1 VSPQCGDHRTCPCG
15 GLSVWVGDCWRC
27 SGQNP
32 RDVAGWRER
41 ALAAEARVRDLEETV
56 GEALGQSDYW
66 YELWRKAAN
75 AVMRLDAELNG

>member
-1 VSPQCGDHRTCPCG
+1 VSPQCGDQRTCPCG

-27 SGQNP
+27 SA

-56 GEALGQSDYW
+56 GELVALVDERCGCGTVFERYCSGCD
-66 YELWRKAAN
+66 LP
-75 AVMRLDAELNG
+75 

>member
-41 ALAAEARVRDLEETV
+41 ALAAEARVRDLEDTV
-56 GEALGQSDYW
+56 GELLELIPDGLGDGVW
-66 YELWRKAAN
+66 TRIA
-75 AVMRLDAELNG
+75 